1 MKDDDDKRIGFDRI
15 LLQNLS
21 VSRIRKLAHFID
33 LEKSA
38 HWHARLALALQ
49 ETRHLEAAIRE
60 YYISLRIDEQS
71 WSAKSGLAAC
81 YEARQDYTLA
91 IKWELKALAN
101 VPDDR
106 KDVKSRFWESI
117 SNWKQEIGDVE
128 GAIQASKEAC
138 NLDPEN
144 VIAASR
150 HLNALNAGGRHQ
162 EILQFTEA
170 LEKTRSATTN
180 EPIPTEILM
189 YTGGDAFENAA
200 KALGRLE
207 IFSNAI
213 ETSIAAAERRKDE
226 DTVAVLRYRFGCFK
240 FRHFENT
247 DEAMELWELL
257 LESKAN
263 IEYLRSLS
271 MNQLSQL
278 YFGRAVNL
286 EKQGLSPDPWISK
299 LESLCRQ
306 AESSEGD
313 NDVFSKEAAS
323 KVLGLWYRLHDRHDK
338 AKACF
343 KATVLEAIDILTD
356 DDPENDWFG
365 YTDLAEALL
374 KAGDKVNASPAFAFT
389 TARLDKLKDVRE
401 AMQKEQA
408 MTSVKESRIEDEES
422 TGETLGVE
430 MNSLIIRAGPDDTVA
445 ATENIAEPVL
455 MVETTPRKLDEISN
469 KADDDSV
476 VPSDDAE
483 VEQRNPYDPTEEF
496 WWTCDGECKSKYE
509 AWTAVYYCEF
519 CLDTAFCD
527 QCIELVRTNRLTF
540 RKCSSTH
547 PFYQVYPTAHKMEDT
562 NTVIVDGKT
571 LPRTE
576 WLANLRKQWE
586 D

>member
-1 MKDDDDKRIGFDRI
+1 MKDDGGKRIGFDRI

-33 LEKSA
+33 LEKTA
-38 HWHARLALALQ
+38 YWHARLALALR
-49 ETRHLEAAIRE
+49 EANHLEAAIRE

-71 WSAKSGLAAC
+71 WSAKFGLAAC
-81 YEARQDYTLA
+81 YEARRDYTLA
-91 IKWELKALAN
+91 IEWELNALAS
-101 VPDDR
+101 VPDDQ
-106 KDVKSRFWESI
+106 KDWKRDFWQNISI
-117 SNWKQEIGDVE
+117 WKQEIGDVE

-138 NLDPEN
+138 NLHPEN
-144 VIAASR
+144 MFAASR

-180 EPIPTEILM
+180 EANEPIQFEILM
-189 YTGGDAFENAA
+189 HLGGEALENAA

-207 IFSNAI
+207 FFSNAI
-213 ETSIAAAERRKDE
+213 ETSIAAAERRKSE
-226 DTVAVLRYRFGCFK
+226 YYVAELQYRFGCFK

-247 DEAMELWELL
+247 DEAMELWELV
-257 LESKAN
+257 LESH
-263 IEYLRSLS
+263 LRSSS

-278 YFGRAVNL
+278 YFDRAVNL

-306 AESSEGD
+306 ADSSEGD
-313 NDVFSKEAAS
+313 DDVFSKEDAS
-323 KVLGLWYRLHDRHDK
+323 KVLGLWYRLHDKHDK

-365 YTDLAEALL
+365 YTGLAEALL
-374 KAGDKVNASPAFAFT
+374 MAGDKVNASAAFAFT

-430 MNSLIIRAGPDDTVA
+430 MNSLVIRAGRDDTV
-445 ATENIAEPVL
+445 TTSENIAEPVL
-455 MVETTPRKLDEISN
+455 MVETTHRKLDEISN

-476 VPSDDAE
+476 VSSDDAE
-483 VEQRNPYDPTEEF
+483 VEQRNPYDPTKVF

-509 AWTAVYYCEF
+509 AWTAFYFCEL

-527 QCIELVRTNRLTF
+527 QCIELVRTDRLTF

-586 D
+586 G